1 MDDKCSKT
9 FHVII
14 IDKIDILTSRE
25 EEEEEFPRRMKNHIA
40 YRLESWKI
48 ISIKGEKLAKRP
60 VSLGKQCSRHVVIGH
75 GK

>member
-40 YRLESWKI
+40 YRLES
-48 ISIKGEKLAKRP
+48 
-60 VSLGKQCSRHVVIGH
+60 
-75 GK
+75 

>member
-25 EEEEEFPRRMKNHIA
+25 EEEEEFPSEER
-40 YRLESWKI
+40 KI
-48 ISIKGEKLAKRP
+48 ISYTGWKVEK
-60 VSLGKQCSRHVVIGH
+60 
-75 GK
+75 

>member
-25 EEEEEFPRRMKNHIA
+25 EEEEEFANDDLILSYIYIEYIIYPA
-40 YRLESWKI
+40 KI
-48 ISIKGEKLAKRP
+48 Y
-60 VSLGKQCSRHVVIGH
+60 
-75 GK
+75 

>member
-25 EEEEEFPRRMKNHIA
+25 EEEEEFPS
-40 YRLESWKI
+40 E
-48 ISIKGEKLAKRP
+48 E
-60 VSLGKQCSRHVVIGH
+60 
-75 GK
+75 